1 MLSKKMMASLL
12 AVTMLWLTLPLD
24 AAAPAKSI
32 AVVDKNSQTFIPL
45 GVLKEF
51 EGVHVKYDSNR
62 KIIEITKE
70 NSIMTLQLEQSAAV
84 VDGEK
89 VAMNAKPYRDN
100 GTVYVPLQFI
110 GRHLDLEYERNHSTS
125 SVSVTAPSKS
135 VSLPVMTGKGITTSA
150 KPITTARKTFKVGS
164 RSISAQTVTISLLHP
179 NVELDVVQAHNTKGR
194 VEDLKSMAKRSKAVV
209 AINGN
214 FFAAYATTDYKPP
227 FGFVFSGNRMLNDGQ
242 ADRRTVFTFDHNHLA
257 QLVAGLDFKT
267 HYTNFPVKGAVQ
279 AGPRLLADG
288 KVSLNV
294 KKEGFKDPKILTGG
308 GARSALGITR
318 DHKLI
323 LLTTGGATI
332 PQLAE
337 MMKQAGA
344 YQAMNLDGGASSGLY
359 YNGSYLTVPGR
370 QISTAIVV
378 KLK

>member
-1 MLSKKMMASLL
+1 MLRKKIIASSL
-12 AVTMLWLTLPLD
+12 AMCMLWLTLPLE
-24 AAAPAKSI
+24 AAAPVKSVAFI
-32 AVVDKNSQTFIPL
+32 NKNSQTFIPL

-51 EGVHVKYDSNR
+51 EGVHVKYDSVR
-62 KIIEITKE
+62 KKIEIMKDDT
-70 NSIMTLQLEQSAAV
+70 NLSLQLQQSAAL

-89 VAMNAKPYRDN
+89 VILNAKPYHDN

-110 GRHLDLEYERNHSTS
+110 GRHLDLEYERNKSTS
-125 SVSVTAPSKS
+125 SVQVTDPATS
-135 VSLPVMTGKGITTSA
+135 VSLPLLTGKGVPSSA
-150 KPITTARKTFKVGS
+150 KPITAARKTFKVGS

-179 NVELDVVQAHNTKGR
+179 KVELDVVQAGNTIGA
-194 VEDLKSMAKRSKAVV
+194 VEDLKSMAKRNRAVV

-214 FFAAYATTDYKPP
+214 FFAAYSTTAYKPP
-227 FGFVFSGNRMLNDGQ
+227 FGFVFSGSRMLNDGQ
-242 ADRRTVFTFDHNHLA
+242 ADRRTVFTFDQNHLT
-257 QLVAGLDFKT
+257 QLVAGLDFKA
-267 HYTNFPVKGAVQ
+267 HYTNSPVKGAVQ
-279 AGPRLLADG
+279 AGPRLLVDG
-288 KVSLNV
+288 KVMLNV

-308 GARSALGITR
+308 GARSALGITK

-323 LLTTGGATI
+323 LLTTSGATI
-332 PQLAE
+332 RQLAE

>member
-1 MLSKKMMASLL
+1 MLAMC
-12 AVTMLWLTLPLD
+12 MLWLTLPLD

-51 EGVHVKYDSNR
+51 EGVHVKYDSDR
-62 KIIEITKE
+62 KKIEITKE
-70 NSIMTLQLEQSAAV
+70 NSTLTLQLEQSAAV

-89 VAMNAKPYRDN
+89 VAMNAKPYRNN

-110 GRHLDLEYERNHSTS
+110 GRHLDLEYKRNHSTS
-125 SVSVTAPSKS
+125 SVSVTDPSKS

-179 NVELDVVQAHNTKGR
+179 KVELDVVQAHNTKGR
-194 VEDLKSMAKRSKAVV
+194 VEDLKSMAKRSKSVV

-242 ADRRTVFTFDHNHLA
+242 ADRRTVFTFDQNHLA
-257 QLVAGLDFKT
+257 QLVAGLDFKA
-267 HYTNFPVKGAVQ
+267 HYTNSPVKGAVQ
-279 AGPRLLADG
+279 AGPRLLVDG

-308 GARSALGITR
+308 GARSALGITK